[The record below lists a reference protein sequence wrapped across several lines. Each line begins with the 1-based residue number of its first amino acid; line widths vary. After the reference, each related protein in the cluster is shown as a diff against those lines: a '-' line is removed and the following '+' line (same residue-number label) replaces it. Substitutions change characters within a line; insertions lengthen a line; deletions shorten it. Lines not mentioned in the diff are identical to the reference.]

1 MSDQPTDAPI
11 SDPPPVDPPVE
22 QPSQDQPPVQQPDPT
37 AAAPPPATST
47 GLPAMCLPLKG
58 STACPEFASLQA
70 YIPAEVNIRDLAAFD
85 SLIKS
90 SLIVSNTPGT
100 FGGMARGFCPA
111 WDGTGI
117 RYYQSSLCGYFIGMG
132 VTNGVAGTN
141 CNPAGSVNMCA
152 STLTKFAASWKT
164 SAFGAKAGCA
174 AENPVTQLGV
184 TYSMPS
190 GALSSASTCVVSVAA
205 ESSNCG
211 FATAA
216 ESKAFCATTPTEA
229 CCNAGGAGAASA
241 AVKATIATTT
251 AAIATIVTSAA
262 APVATQAAATGLS
275 QTTIMYIAAGGGGGL
290 FLIVLIIVLV
300 CCCKRKTKQSEDS
313 DYAAQQFSNNVPMKS
328 MQSPQAAYAN
338 DRSLLNQNAA
348 PMGVGQPPMMGGP
361 GAQKDMYEAVYDYN
375 PQQPDELDTR
385 VGDKIIIK
393 TEFDDGWAF
402 GFNTRTR
409 REGHFPLDILDKW
422 AQQQEGG
429 QNNAGVSMYSKR
441 QSSMYGGKPAAGTDS
456 MYYGGNA
463 TDSVY
468 YGDAANTQS
477 VYGTESM
484 YVDNRAGGKFHKAA
498 YDFTP
503 AMPDE
508 MELRVGDTIE
518 LKHEYDD
525 GWGFGRNEVTGQE
538 GLFPLD
544 CLPGFGEDQGY
555 DEQGKKKHNNRASS
569 IYGGQQSMYGT
580 DSMYQPGGAN
590 SMYGTD
596 SVYQGN
602 NTDSMYYGNN
612 TDSVYYGNNTD
623 SMYDAPAPQKGRR

>member
-1 MSDQPTDAPI
+1 MSDQPTDPVPTN
-11 SDPPPVDPPVE
+11 DPPPVD
-22 QPSQDQPPVQQPDPT
+22 QPTQDQPPVQQPDPT
-37 AAAPPPATST
+37 ASAAAPPATST
-47 GLPAMCLPLKG
+47 DLPAICLPLKG
-58 STACPEFASLQA
+58 TTACPEFASLQA
-70 YIPAEVNIRDLAAFD
+70 YIPANVNVRDVAGFD

-90 SLIVSNTPGT
+90 SLITSNSPAV

-132 VTNGVAGTN
+132 VTNGVTAGST

-152 STLTKFAASWKT
+152 STLIKFAASWK
-164 SAFGAKAGCA
+164 SAFGTKAGCA
-174 AENPVTQLGV
+174 AGNGV
-184 TYSMPS
+184 TPLGDVYSGPS

-216 ESKAFCATTPTEA
+216 ESKAFCATTPTET
-229 CCNAGGAGAASA
+229 CCNAGGAASAPA
-241 AVKATIATTT
+241 AVKATIVPTT
-251 AAIATIVTSAA
+251 AAIATTTSAVAPA
-262 APVATQAAATGLS
+262 ATTAASTGLS
-275 QTTIMYIAAGGGGGL
+275 QSTIMYIAAGGGGGL
-290 FLIVLIIVLV
+290 FLIVLIIVLL

-328 MQSPQAAYAN
+328 MQSPQAPYAN
-338 DRSLLNQNAA
+338 DRSALTQNGA
-348 PMGVGQPPMMGGP
+348 PIGVGQPPMMGG
-361 GAQKDMYEAVYDYN
+361 GQKDMYEAVYDYN

-422 AQQQEGG
+422 AQQHEGG
-429 QNNAGVSMYSKR
+429 QNGGVSMYSKR

-456 MYYGGNA
+456 MYYGGNG

-468 YGDAANTQS
+468 YGDANTQS

-484 YVDNRAGGKFHKAA
+484 YVDNRAGGKIHKAA